1 MENKTA
7 VDWLRERLP
16 SLFEHDDNGFYAKIF
31 EEAKE
36 MEKEQIIQT
45 FHEARIHVLK
55 NVWKHD
61 DGKRYYQEVYEK

>member
-45 FHEARIHVLK
+45 FHEARIKFSFNFLFLD
-55 NVWKHD
+55 NPN
-61 DGKRYYQEVYEK
+61 